1 MIENIQNN
9 RAAQMMGMG
18 VPPRGDAAGQPTTS
32 DLDATLQVNFAD
44 MVNQAMQ
51 ATETDA
57 NAVTKAK
64 ELLQSGQL
72 TTPENIR
79 SAAENMLTFGI

>member
-9 RAAQMMGMG
+9 RVAQMMGMA
-18 VPPRGDAAGQPTTS
+18 VPPRGDATGQAPAS

-51 ATETDA
+51 ATETDV

-79 SAAENMLTFGI
+79 SAAEDMLTFGI